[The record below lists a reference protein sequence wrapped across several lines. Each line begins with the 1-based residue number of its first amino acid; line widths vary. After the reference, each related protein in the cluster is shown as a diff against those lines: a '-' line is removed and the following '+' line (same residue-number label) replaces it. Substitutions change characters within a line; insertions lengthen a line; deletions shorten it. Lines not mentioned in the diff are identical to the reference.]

1 MTPGLVRLFL
11 ASHRDCGRVGLI
23 TVLVPRSPFPRL
35 MEAGDL
41 VSVAGNG
48 WVGQLDLSWL
58 IERHLNRRRPDG
70 LRRMSEKRKEK
81 CQLSGGNGY

>member
-1 MTPGLVRLFL
+1 M
-11 ASHRDCGRVGLI
+11 GLI
-23 TVLVPRSPFPRL
+23 TVLVPRSPFSRL

-58 IERHLNRRRPDG
+58 IERHLNRRSSDG
-70 LRRMSEKRKEK
+70 LRRMSERRKEEM
-81 CQLSGGNGY
+81 SIER